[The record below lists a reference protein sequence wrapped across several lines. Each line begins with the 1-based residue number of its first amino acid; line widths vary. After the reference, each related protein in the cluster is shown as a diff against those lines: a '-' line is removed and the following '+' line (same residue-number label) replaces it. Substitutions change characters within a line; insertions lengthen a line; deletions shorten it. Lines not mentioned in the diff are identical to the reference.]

1 MLSKI
6 GKKKKKRKKE
16 DFMQYD
22 EHSAIL
28 WKENS
33 FHNNR

>member
-6 GKKKKKRKKE
+6 GEKKKKKKE

-22 EHSAIL
+22 EHGAIL